1 MPVAGRHNVLNA
13 LAAAALARAAGAEP
27 PDIRSG
33 LAGFPGLRRRLEVL
47 GVCGGVVLVD
57 DYAHHPTEVTAS
69 LAALRQMFP
78 GRRLWCVFQP
88 HQASRTE
95 RLLDELAA
103 SLQNADKVLVAEV
116 FRAREGPPRPGEA
129 TAADLARQV
138 RAGGV
143 ETFDAHGVEK
153 IARLLETR
161 LAAGDVLATL
171 GAGDICCKRLNLN
184 FGAGFAAEALTLT
197 LSRRER
203 GH

>member
-1 MPVAGRHNVLNA
+1 MVRIST
-13 LAAAALARAAGAEP
+13 P
-27 PDIRSG
+27 PG
-33 LAGFPGLRRRLEVL
+33 
-47 GVCGGVVLVD
+47 
-57 DYAHHPTEVTAS
+57 
-69 LAALRQMFP
+69 
-78 GRRLWCVFQP
+78 
-88 HQASRTE
+88 SRTV

-116 FRAREGPPRPGEA
+116 FRAGEGPPRPGEA

-138 RAGGV
+138 RAGGA
-143 ETFDAHGVEK
+143 ETFDAHGIEK

-171 GAGDICCKRLNLN
+171 GAGDVCCKRLNLRI
-184 FGAGFAAEALTLT
+184 GGGYADALTLT